1 MNLTDIR
8 AGLMANLA
16 TVDGVRVYA
25 EWPDTPNYPAVCI
38 ISDEPY
44 IEPHQT
50 FNVSHITIV
59 HLIVAVIVSKMPDV
73 ARAQQNLDALLAYEL
88 PNAATADITLGGET
102 ETCVWRET
110 SGLREITIGGVGYL
124 GHEMSIEAYARFGSS

>member
-1 MNLTDIR
+1 VS
-8 AGLMANLA
+8 A
-16 TVDGVRVYA
+16 Y
-25 EWPDTPNYPAVCI
+25 TPN
-38 ISDEPY
+38 DEPY

-88 PNAATADITLGGET
+88 PNAATADITLAGEV
-102 ETCVWRET
+102 ETCVWRQT